1 MGPIG
6 AADREVYPQP
16 GAMQA
21 AARQRAALAVLA
33 GLAALAAG
41 LVPIVAAGPAAA
53 GAPSDELPPD
63 LKVLAL
69 AELYVQR
76 DDGRPALR
84 FSHTTGNLGP
94 GPLEIEPDPATE
106 DCDGRENSRYAVQNI
121 WRDANGSGSFERDA
135 DAVARSK
142 PVGCMF
148 FHAPHDH
155 YHFGDFA
162 RYRLLAEGS
171 GKVVRRSEKVSFC
184 VVDSRLVPGL
194 PGAPPAQHYA
204 LETCNSPDGVHG
216 ITPGWADFYSSGTP
230 GQELRVGGLG
240 RGRYC
245 LELATD
251 PEDRLAEGL
260 REQNNV
266 RRVRIAL
273 RPARLAVRR
282 LDGACRVPS

>member
-1 MGPIG
+1 MGAIG
-6 AADREVYPQP
+6 AADAWVYPQP

-33 GLAALAAG
+33 GLAAVAAALA
-41 LVPIVAAGPAAA
+41 LVVTAGPAAA
-53 GAPSDELPPD
+53 GPTSDELPPD

-76 DDGRPALR
+76 DDGRPVLR

-106 DCDGRENSRYAVQNI
+106 NCDGRENSRDAYQNV
-121 WRDANGSGSFERDA
+121 WGDANASGGFEREA
-135 DAVARSK
+135 DGVARRER
-142 PVGCMF
+142 VGCMF

-155 YHFGDFA
+155 YHFSDFA
-162 RYRLLAEGS
+162 RYRLFAERS

-194 PGAPPAQHYA
+194 PGTPPAQHYA
-204 LETCNSPDGVHG
+204 LETCNSPSGVHG

-230 GQELRVGGLG
+230 GQELRVAGLR

-251 PEDRLAEGL
+251 PEDRLDEGL

-266 RRVRIAL
+266 RRVRLAL
-273 RPARLAVRR
+273 RPGRLAVRR
-282 LDGACRVPS
+282 LDGACRLPA